1 MSIIYGV
8 YQNSSRGPDNA
19 EPLKAMGL
27 MKFPAYELQMKVIGV
42 VGYPASGKG
51 EFSQIAAGLGIP
63 VVVMGDI
70 IRRQVSAQGLALTDE
85 NIGAT
90 ARKLREDF
98 GMDAVAMLT
107 AEEVG
112 KQHTD
117 VVVIDGIRGDAEVRY
132 FRSVFPTFVLVAV
145 EASFPVRLSRMQVRG
160 RSDDTT
166 TAESLKG
173 RDEREES
180 FGLAA
185 AMTLAEVRLVNESTR
200 DVYEAAVRKVLS
212 EEL

>member
-1 MSIIYGV
+1 
-8 YQNSSRGPDNA
+8 
-19 EPLKAMGL
+19 MGL

-70 IRRQVSAQGLALTDE
+70 IRRQVSAQGLDLTDE

-200 DVYEAAVRKVLS
+200 DVYEAAVRKVLL

>member
-1 MSIIYGV
+1 
-8 YQNSSRGPDNA
+8 
-19 EPLKAMGL
+19 MGL

-70 IRRQVSAQGLALTDE
+70 IRRQVSAQGLDLTDE

>member
-1 MSIIYGV
+1 
-8 YQNSSRGPDNA
+8 
-19 EPLKAMGL
+19 MGL

-180 FGLAA
+180 FGLAT

>member
-1 MSIIYGV
+1 
-8 YQNSSRGPDNA
+8 
-19 EPLKAMGL
+19 
-27 MKFPAYELQMKVIGV
+27 MKVIGV

-63 VVVMGDI
+63 VVVMGDM
-70 IRRQVSAQGLALTDE
+70 IRRQVTAAGLALTDE
-85 NIGAT
+85 NIGAA
-90 ARKLREDF
+90 ARRLRKDI

-112 KQHTD
+112 KQHAD
-117 VVVIDGIRGDAEVRY
+117 AVVIDGIRGDAEVRY
-132 FRSVFPTFVLVAV
+132 FRSVFPEFVLVAV
-145 EASFPVRLSRMQVRG
+145 EASFAVRLSRMQSRG

-166 TAESLKG
+166 TAESLKA

-185 AMTLAEVRLVNESTR
+185 AMALAEVRLVNESTR
-200 DVYEAAVRKVLS
+200 DVYEAAVRRVFS

>member
-1 MSIIYGV
+1 
-8 YQNSSRGPDNA
+8 
-19 EPLKAMGL
+19 
-27 MKFPAYELQMKVIGV
+27 MKVIGV

-63 VVVMGDI
+63 VVVMGDM
-70 IRRQVSAQGLALTDE
+70 IRRQVTAAGLALTDE
-85 NIGAT
+85 NIGAA
-90 ARKLREDF
+90 ARRLRKDF

-112 KQHTD
+112 KQHAD
-117 VVVIDGIRGDAEVRY
+117 AVVIDGIRGDAEVLY
-132 FRSVFPTFVLVAV
+132 FRSVFPEFVLVAV
-145 EASFPVRLSRMQVRG
+145 EASFAVRLSRMQSRG

-166 TAESLKG
+166 TAESLKA

-185 AMTLAEVRLVNESTR
+185 AMALAGVRLVNESTR
-200 DVYEAAVRKVLS
+200 DVYEAAVRRVFS

>member
-1 MSIIYGV
+1 
-8 YQNSSRGPDNA
+8 
-19 EPLKAMGL
+19 MGL

>member
-1 MSIIYGV
+1 
-8 YQNSSRGPDNA
+8 
-19 EPLKAMGL
+19 
-27 MKFPAYELQMKVIGV
+27 
-42 VGYPASGKG
+42 
-51 EFSQIAAGLGIP
+51 
-63 VVVMGDI
+63 
-70 IRRQVSAQGLALTDE
+70 
-85 NIGAT
+85 
-90 ARKLREDF
+90 
-98 GMDAVAMLT
+98 MDRLT
-107 AEEVG
+107 AAEVG

>member
-1 MSIIYGV
+1 
-8 YQNSSRGPDNA
+8 
-19 EPLKAMGL
+19 MGL

-180 FGLAA
+180 FGLAI

>member
-1 MSIIYGV
+1 
-8 YQNSSRGPDNA
+8 
-19 EPLKAMGL
+19 
-27 MKFPAYELQMKVIGV
+27 MKVIGV

-70 IRRQVSAQGLALTDE
+70 IRRQVSAQGLDLTDE

-112 KQHTD
+112 KAALSD
-117 VVVIDGIRGDAEVRY
+117 KK
-132 FRSVFPTFVLVAV
+132 RSGGSIKLIL
-145 EASFPVRLSRMQVRG
+145 PVSIGECMI
-160 RSDDTT
+160 
-166 TAESLKG
+166 
-173 RDEREES
+173 
-180 FGLAA
+180 
-185 AMTLAEVRLVNESTR
+185 
-200 DVYEAAVRKVLS
+200 YETGA
-212 EEL
+212 EELPGLFGSSKALKND

>member
-1 MSIIYGV
+1 
-8 YQNSSRGPDNA
+8 
-19 EPLKAMGL
+19 
-27 MKFPAYELQMKVIGV
+27 MKVIGV

-180 FGLAA
+180 FGLAT

-200 DVYEAAVRKVLS
+200 DVYEAAGRKGLS
-212 EEL
+212 GGL

>member
-1 MSIIYGV
+1 
-8 YQNSSRGPDNA
+8 
-19 EPLKAMGL
+19 MGL

-70 IRRQVSAQGLALTDE
+70 IRRQVSAQGLDLTDE

-180 FGLAA
+180 FGLAT